1 MPITNDRYNAFTQE
15 EKNTMQYIM
24 NNRVW
29 IDNFHKSSIDQF
41 INDIKTQLYMLN
53 GFDIS
58 VLLHDEA
65 DDLIENSKYVIRKY
79 TNVNTSEMKKI

>member
-1 MPITNDRYNAFTQE
+1 
-15 EKNTMQYIM
+15 MQYIM
-24 NNRVW
+24 NNREL
-29 IDNFHKSSIDQF
+29 IDNFHESSIDQF
-41 INDIKTQLYMLN
+41 TN

>member
-1 MPITNDRYNAFTQE
+1 
-15 EKNTMQYIM
+15 M
-24 NNRVW
+24 NNREL
-29 IDNFHKSSIDQF
+29 IDNFHESSIDQF
-41 INDIKTQLYMLN
+41 IN